1 MSPGLETSFPRQKEV
16 SKLSLRR
23 DVRKAQ
29 PSFLVAD
36 IGRVWMG
43 LEDKTRSF
51 AQMWM
56 VF

>member
-16 SKLSLRR
+16 SKVSLCR
-23 DVRKAQ
+23 DVRKTQ
-29 PSFLVAD
+29 PSALVAG
-36 IGRVWMG
+36 IGRAWMG

-51 AQMWM
+51 VQIWM